1 MLKIQDYEENALISS
16 RIIFD
21 LHKNYRPMLIDNV
34 QQFLSHV
41 QVMYRNLPG
50 IVLKEFSI
58 DSTSNASSKVHT
70 NPPPPPRS
78 DSTDTSGSSN
88 KRTVTLLRSSASF
101 RVLTECPVTVMLLFQ
116 LYPKY
121 IQFNIPVL
129 IPLMMHSLGLQ
140 PPLLSNPTP
149 THLLRHKELV
159 SCQVKTLSFLTYM
172 LRAFADLV
180 RPFEDTIPESVVKL
194 MMSCP
199 DDTRKELLL
208 ATRHILATD
217 FRKGFRRQIDRL
229 LDEKIL
235 IGTNRQNYETL
246 RPLGYSALA
255 DLILHFRKDLSL
267 LQLSRV
273 IHIFSK
279 IVHDSSL
286 TISIQTTSVRLLL
299 NLVGDGIYNNKD
311 VNPKAGKSL
320 LLRILESLCQK
331 TMPHH

>member
-1 MLKIQDYEENALISS
+1 
-16 RIIFD
+16 
-21 LHKNYRPMLIDNV
+21 
-34 QQFLSHV
+34 
-41 QVMYRNLPG
+41 
-50 IVLKEFSI
+50 
-58 DSTSNASSKVHT
+58 
-70 NPPPPPRS
+70 
-78 DSTDTSGSSN
+78 
-88 KRTVTLLRSSASF
+88 
-101 RVLTECPVTVMLLFQ
+101 
-116 LYPKY
+116 
-121 IQFNIPVL
+121 
-129 IPLMMHSLGLQ
+129 
-140 PPLLSNPTP
+140 
-149 THLLRHKELV
+149 
-159 SCQVKTLSFLTYM
+159 M

-208 ATRHILATD
+208 ATRHILATDFRKGFRRQIDRLLDEKILTRHILATD

-320 LLRILESLCQK
+320 LLRILESLVNKFGTLQNQMEK
-331 TMPHH
+331 IRKDWKKHEGG